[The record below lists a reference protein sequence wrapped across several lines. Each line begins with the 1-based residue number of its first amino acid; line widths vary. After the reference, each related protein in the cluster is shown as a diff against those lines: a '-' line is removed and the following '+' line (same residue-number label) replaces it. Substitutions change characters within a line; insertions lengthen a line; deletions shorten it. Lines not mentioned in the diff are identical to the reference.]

1 MMIMYSDQCFTW
13 HNKNIV
19 GSISTNMSALLFPAT
34 EILKQCFVYIIT
46 MSYFSEKN
54 ATSCANESKNYIQVC

>member
-1 MMIMYSDQCFTW
+1 
-13 HNKNIV
+13 
-19 GSISTNMSALLFPAT
+19 MSALLFPAT

-54 ATSCANESKNYIQVC
+54 ATSCAIESKNYIQVC